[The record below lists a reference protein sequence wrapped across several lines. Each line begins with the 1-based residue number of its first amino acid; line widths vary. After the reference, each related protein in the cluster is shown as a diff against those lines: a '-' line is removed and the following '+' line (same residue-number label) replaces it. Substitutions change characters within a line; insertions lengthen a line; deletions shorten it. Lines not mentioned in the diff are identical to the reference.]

1 MHIKS
6 NIELNIVHLAVLAI
20 CPLMFVMTNATEA
33 LFFVSATAVCFLISV
48 FVCFVFNKYL
58 SKSIKIFITA
68 ILSTFLITIFNLL
81 LDKFNILNLKA
92 SNLNFYAVLST
103 IVLSVDVFYIDTKA
117 RHKKYFANIMSA
129 IFNFAVLTLV
139 FIVVKE
145 FLSKGTLFN
154 QSLFAFKGVEFFG
167 GVTFNLLWLGLLCA
181 LAQMVYRAIKKKTND
196 KKMAYQKFVKKIRN
210 EKVFQYDKLRREKVL
225 VNTIEVNTIGGEMAE
240 DISEKSEE
248 NEIVEQKPSEEETN
262 VTEPQKPEKRK
273 KNKHFKASKETKIEK
288 VYDDE
293 RREAK

>member
-129 IFNFAVLTLV
+129 I
-139 FIVVKE
+139 
-145 FLSKGTLFN
+145 
-154 QSLFAFKGVEFFG
+154 
-167 GVTFNLLWLGLLCA
+167 
-181 LAQMVYRAIKKKTND
+181 
-196 KKMAYQKFVKKIRN
+196 
-210 EKVFQYDKLRREKVL
+210 
-225 VNTIEVNTIGGEMAE
+225 
-240 DISEKSEE
+240 
-248 NEIVEQKPSEEETN
+248 
-262 VTEPQKPEKRK
+262 
-273 KNKHFKASKETKIEK
+273 
-288 VYDDE
+288 
-293 RREAK
+293 

>member
-6 NIELNIVHLAVLAI
+6 NIELNIVHLAVLAV
-20 CPLMFVMTNATEA
+20 CPLMFITANSTQA
-33 LFFVSATAVCFLISV
+33 LFYVVATAVCFLVSV
-48 FVCFVFNKYL
+48 FVCSVFNKYL
-58 SKSIKIFITA
+58 SQSIKIFITA

-81 LDKFNILNLKA
+81 LDKVNILNLKA
-92 SNLNFYAVLST
+92 SDSNFYAVLST
-103 IVLSVDVFYIDTKA
+103 IVLCVDIYYIDTKA
-117 RHKKYFANIMSA
+117 RHKKYFSNIMSA
-129 IFNFAVLTLV
+129 IFTFAMITMV

-145 FLSKGTLFN
+145 FLSLGTLFEK
-154 QSLFAFKGVEFFG
+154 QLFKFNGYEFFG

-181 LAQMVYRAIKKKTND
+181 LSQLVYRAIKKKTNER
-196 KKMAYQKFVKKIRN
+196 KMTYQKFVKKIRN
-210 EKVFQYDKLRREKVL
+210 EKVFQYDKLRREKL
-225 VNTIEVNTIGGEMAE
+225 LTNKIEVNSIGGEVAE

-248 NEIVEQKPSEEETN
+248 NEIVEQKPAEEEMD
-262 VTEPQKPEKRK
+262 VTEPSKPEKRK